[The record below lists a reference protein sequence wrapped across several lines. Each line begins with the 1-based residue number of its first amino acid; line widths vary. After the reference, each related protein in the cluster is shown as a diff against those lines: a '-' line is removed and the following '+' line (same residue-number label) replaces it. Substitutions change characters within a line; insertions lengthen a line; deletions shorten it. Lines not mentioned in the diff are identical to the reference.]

1 MYISYARF
9 VHPAAFGLVGQL
21 PSIMHTRTAA
31 YGILNYCGFDE
42 GQLSGYLILAGIA
55 LIVLGVNFRHSLS
68 EFLVRLFSKK
78 RKRK

>member
-1 MYISYARF
+1 LLSGGF
-9 VHPAAFGLVGQL
+9 GHPAAFGLAGQR

-42 GQLSGYLILAGIA
+42 GLLSGYLILAGIA

-68 EFLVRLFSKK
+68 EFLVRLFFKKSK
-78 RKRK
+78 RK